1 MYSFPL
7 MRHTRKTNW
16 SCFNLNTCIL

>member
-16 SCFNLNTCIL
+16 SCLNLNTCIL